1 VLRIAFIYCRLVA
14 IMRHLYRQRKALFI
28 VLLLCMTGI
37 AQFAALVAEPET
49 HHASDHC
56 CLRCHAGPLQFL
68 EASAAPAIAP
78 VFEVV
83 WLTPATEVATAHDGQ
98 LPASPA
104 RAPPAA

>member
-1 VLRIAFIYCRLVA
+1 
-14 IMRHLYRQRKALFI
+14 MRHIHHHWKALLI
-28 VLLLCMTGI
+28 VLLLCVTGV
-37 AQFAALVAEPET
+37 AQFSALISEPES

-56 CLRCHAGPLQFL
+56 CLRCHFGPLPFL
-68 EASAAPAIAP
+68 EASGSSAIAP

-83 WLTPATEVATAHDGQ
+83 WLTPTADVTAAHDAH

>member
-1 VLRIAFIYCRLVA
+1 
-14 IMRHLYRQRKALFI
+14 MFI

-68 EASAAPAIAP
+68 EASASAGLAP

-83 WLTPATEVATAHDGQ
+83 WRTPAAEVATTHDVQ

-104 RAPPAA
+104 RAPPAV

>member
-1 VLRIAFIYCRLVA
+1 
-14 IMRHLYRQRKALFI
+14 MRYVYHHRKALLI
-28 VLLLCMTGI
+28 VLLLCVTGI
-37 AQFAALVAEPET
+37 AQFGALVSERET

-56 CLRCHAGPLQFL
+56 CLRCHIGPLQFL
-68 EASAAPAIAP
+68 GATASPAIAP

-83 WLTPATEVATAHDGQ
+83 CLTPATEVAAAHDVQ